1 MPSGRLLC
9 RLRLLSAMASEVHM
23 PEPVCLI
30 ENTQTKRLVVH
41 QEALQ
46 VLSEITQPVVVVGI
60 TGLYRTGK
68 SYLMNRLARQRK
80 GEGGPS
86 PGWPRYL
93 GSPPLYWALLRP
105 VRPPHRFL
113 PGLRPAVPHQRYLD
127 VVCTSPLPAWT
138 HSGAA
143 GH

>member
-1 MPSGRLLC
+1 
-9 RLRLLSAMASEVHM
+9 MASEIHM
-23 PEPVCLI
+23 PVPVCLI
-30 ENTQTKRLVVH
+30 ENTQTKGLVVQ

-46 VLSEITQPVVVVGI
+46 VLSEITQPVVVVAI

-80 GEGGPS
+80 GEGGPR

-93 GSPPLYWALLRP
+93 GFPTLYLTLLRP
-105 VRPPHRFL
+105 LHPPHRFL
-113 PGLRPAVPHQRYLD
+113 PGLQRAVPHQRYLD